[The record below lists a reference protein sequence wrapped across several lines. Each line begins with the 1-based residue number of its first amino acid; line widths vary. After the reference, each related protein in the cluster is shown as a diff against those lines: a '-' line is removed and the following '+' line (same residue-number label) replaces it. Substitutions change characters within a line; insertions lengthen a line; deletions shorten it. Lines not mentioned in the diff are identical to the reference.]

1 LEDLGEGDLL
11 RVNGDTALYLKAL
24 GLHEKSQEGMV
35 EAGLTGNCGFP
46 LVNPRDPAEDLEP
59 YEEFPSF

>member
-1 LEDLGEGDLL
+1 M
-11 RVNGDTALYLKAL
+11 NGDTALYLKAL